1 MNPSPAGTAFARE
14 ARASANVL
22 RAVRLVRRR
31 WRIKLLLRGLAI
43 AGAGVL
49 LAFVASASGL
59 EALRFDT
66 QAVTA
71 FRALLWLTTGFLL
84 VRFVAWPLLRRVSDE
99 RVALYLE
106 EHEPALRSRVLAAV
120 EAVGKRAP
128 GASGGRGP
136 GGTGPVEIQA
146 ALVERAADGC
156 RRIDY
161 GKKIERSSIR
171 RASGALGGVALVSAA
186 LAGLGPGF
194 VRHGAT
200 ALFLPGRP
208 AEAVNPYRVSV
219 APGDTTIARNSD
231 LRISAVLHGFG
242 STDVVLYTMEEGENA
257 FAAMPMIADG
267 AGTFDGLLLNVA
279 RSTRYYVESSG
290 VRSATFAVGVA
301 DLPAVDGLAME
312 YHFPAYTGLAPRR
325 FEVGGDVAALAG
337 TRVELSVRTTLPS
350 PGALLV
356 IDTGDTL
363 AMRSVSEAAPG
374 SPAPPVSADAPGPAD
389 ASAPPGSAFQG
400 TFTVGR
406 DGFYGIRLQTADG
419 TWVAGAPD
427 YRIDV
432 LADQGPTVSFAKPG
446 RDAQVSAIEEV
457 FVEARAEDD
466 IGVSEVLWVY
476 SVNGGAPD
484 TVRIFGDGSEQSAA
498 QAGRRP
504 LAQVAA
510 GHTVFMEEFGLETGD
525 LIAYHA
531 VARDNAPVPNQ
542 AMTDIYFLQVR
553 PFRRDFR
560 EAEGRGGGRGG
571 GGAGEMEQDLSAM
584 QRQIIAA
591 SFNLV
596 RDRDRYDPDAWE
608 ENVVSVALGQQR
620 LREQVETLVER
631 IGNRGI
637 AGADEAFRRI
647 AETLPRAAE
656 AMREAED
663 SLRAGSPGGAV
674 PAEQRALRE
683 LQKAEE
689 TYERFVTTEPSQGG
703 GGQGGGGPTAEDL
716 ADLFELETDKLRN
729 QYETVQRSRQQTA
742 DQGVDESLEKL
753 RELARRQE
761 QELERQRR
769 RAAVQQG
776 GSAGGGGQA
785 ARELAEDAE
794 EAARQLERLSRETGD
809 RSLEEVSRELQQAAD
824 AMRRAAAGRGSQGVV
839 EAQSAL
845 RRLRQ
850 ARERLEGA
858 QDARLERDVAEAQS
872 RADGLAQRQEE
883 VQNRVRAMER
893 VGRPSQDQM
902 GRIFDAKE
910 SMAEEAGEILD
921 LLNRAAADARRDGR
935 EGAAE
940 LEEAAAAIRDTQLR
954 ERLLYSRGL
963 VGRPGQEEYARAFE
977 NQTAQNIQSL
987 RNRLEDA
994 AEAVRRGTAA
1004 GDPEAEAL
1012 ESARDLVRSLESMER
1027 RPGAGAGTP
1036 GGGGGVRGMRRE
1048 ARERASELR
1057 TLAELVTQAGG
1068 DPSDLEAM
1076 IAAMRALDRDRT
1088 YDDPQEVQRLR
1099 SALVESM
1106 KQVEFRLRRDFA
1118 AEDEEQLLLH
1128 SSGDVPEAYR
1138 ELVEEYF
1145 RALSRGGR
1153 R

>member
-1 MNPSPAGTAFARE
+1 MPKNPSSAGAAFGRE
-14 ARASANVL
+14 IRASANVL

-31 WRIKLLLRGLAI
+31 WRAKLLLRGLAI

-49 LAFVASASGL
+49 LAFVGSALGL
-59 EALRFDT
+59 EALRFESR
-66 QAVTA
+66 AVNA
-71 FRALLWLTTGFLL
+71 FRVVLWLATGFLL
-84 VRFVAWPLLRRVSDE
+84 VRFVFWPLLRRVSDE

-106 EHEPALRSRVLAAV
+106 EHEPALQSGVLAAV
-120 EAVGKRAP
+120 EAVGKRSPATP
-128 GASGGRGP
+128 GGRPGRPPRAGP
-136 GGTGPVEIQA
+136 DGPVELQA
-146 ALVERAADGC
+146 ALVERAAEAC

-161 GKKIERSSIR
+161 GKGIERSSIR
-171 RASGALGGVALVSAA
+171 RFAGALGGLALVSAA

-194 VRHGAT
+194 LRHGAT
-200 ALFLPGRP
+200 ALFLPARP
-208 AEAVNPYRVSV
+208 AKAVNPYRVSV

-231 LRISAVLHGFG
+231 LRISATLHGFG
-242 STDVVLYTMEEGENA
+242 ADDVVLYTMEEDENG
-257 FAAMPMIADG
+257 FAALPMIADG
-267 AGTFDGLLLNVA
+267 AGAFDGLLLNVA

-290 VRSATFAVGVA
+290 VRSATFTVDVA
-301 DLPAVDGLAME
+301 DLPAVDDLAME

-337 TRVELSVRTTLPS
+337 TRVELSLRATLPS

-356 IDTGDTL
+356 MDAGDTL
-363 AMRSVSEAAPG
+363 AMRPASGPTPG
-374 SPAPPVSADAPGPAD
+374 NVFE
-389 ASAPPGSAFQG
+389 GS
-400 TFTVGR
+400 FTVDR
-406 DGFYGIRLQTADG
+406 HGFYGIRLQTADG
-419 TWVAGAPD
+419 VWVAGAPD

-432 LADQGPTVSFAKPG
+432 LADQGPAVSFAKPG

-457 FVEARAEDD
+457 FVEVRAEDD

-476 SVNGGAPD
+476 SVNGGSPD
-484 TVRIFGDGSEQSAA
+484 TVRIFGSGRGQPAA
-498 QAGRRP
+498 GERP
-504 LAQVAA
+504 LAEVAV
-510 GHTVFMEEFGLETGD
+510 GHAVFMEEFGLETGD

-560 EAEGRGGGRGG
+560 EAQGRGG
-571 GGAGEMEQDLSAM
+571 GGGGGAGGEMEQELSAV

-591 SFNLV
+591 SFNLA
-596 RDRDRYDPDAWE
+596 RDRDSYDPDTWD
-608 ENVVSVALGQQR
+608 ENVVSVALSQQR
-620 LREQVETLVER
+620 LREQVETLAER

-637 AGADEAFRRI
+637 AGADEAFARI
-647 AETLPRAAE
+647 SEALPRAAE

-663 SLRAGSPGGAV
+663 SLRAANPSGAV
-674 PAEQRALRE
+674 PAEQRSLRE

-689 TYERFVTTEPSQGG
+689 TYERFVATDPPQGG
-703 GGQGGGGPTAEDL
+703 GGGQRGGGPTAEDL
-716 ADLFELETDKLRN
+716 VDLFELETDKLRN

-776 GSAGGGGQA
+776 GSPGGGGQA
-785 ARELAEDAE
+785 ARELAEEAE

-809 RSLEEVSRELQQAAD
+809 RSLDEVSRELQQAAD
-824 AMRRAAAGRGSQGVV
+824 AMRRAATGQGAQGVA

-845 RRLRQ
+845 RRLRD

-858 QDARLERDVAEAQS
+858 QEARLGRDVAEAQR
-872 RADGLAQRQEE
+872 RADRLAERQEE
-883 VQNRVRAMER
+883 VQNRMRAMER
-893 VGRPSQDQM
+893 AGRPSQDQTR
-902 GRIFDAKE
+902 RIFDAKE
-910 SMAEEAGEILD
+910 SMAEETGEILD
-921 LLNRAAADARRDGR
+921 VLDRAAASARREGR

-940 LEEAAAAIRDTQLR
+940 LEEAAASVRDTQLR

-977 NQTAQNIQSL
+977 NQTAQAIQSL
-987 RNRLEDA
+987 RNRLDEA
-994 AEAVRRGTAA
+994 AEAVRTGQGAR
-1004 GDPEAEAL
+1004 DPEAEAL

-1027 RPGAGAGTP
+1027 RSGGGAGAPAGT
-1036 GGGGGVRGMRRE
+1036 GGTRGVRRE

-1057 TLAELVTQAGG
+1057 ALAELVAEAGA

-1088 YDDPQEVQRLR
+1088 YDDPDEVRRLR

-1106 KQVEFRLRRDFA
+1106 KQVEFRLRREFA
-1118 AEDEEQLLLH
+1118 APNEEHLLH
-1128 SSGDVPEAYR
+1128 LSGDVPEAYR

-1145 RALSRGGR
+1145 RALSRSPSAK
-1153 R
+1153 

>member
-1 MNPSPAGTAFARE
+1 MKPSSTGTAFARQ
-14 ARASANVL
+14 ARASAGVL
-22 RAVRLVRRR
+22 QAVRVVRRR
-31 WRIKLLLRGLAI
+31 WRTKLLLRGLAV

-59 EALRFDT
+59 EVLRFDT
-66 QAVTA
+66 QAVNA
-71 FRALLWLTTGFLL
+71 FRVVLWLATGFLL

-106 EHEPALRSRVLAAV
+106 EHEPTLQSGVLAAV
-120 EAVGKRAP
+120 EAVGRRPRGTP
-128 GASGGRGP
+128 GASGSRGVAGR
-136 GGTGPVEIQA
+136 VELQA
-146 ALVERAADGC
+146 AVVERAAEAC

-161 GKKIERSSIR
+161 GKQIERSSIR
-171 RASGALGGVALVSAA
+171 RFAGA
-186 LAGLGPGF
+186 LAGLVLVTAALAALGPGF
-194 VRHGAT
+194 LRHGAT

-231 LRISAVLHGFG
+231 LRISAVLHGF
-242 STDVVLYTMEEGENA
+242 SADDVVLYTMEEDENG
-257 FAAMPMIADG
+257 FAALPMIADASG
-267 AGTFDGLLLNVA
+267 AFDGLLLNVA

-290 VRSATFAVGVA
+290 VRSATFTVGVA

-337 TRVELSVRTTLPS
+337 TRVELSVRATLPS

-356 IDTGDTL
+356 LDTGDTL
-363 AMRSVSEAAPG
+363 AMR
-374 SPAPPVSADAPGPAD
+374 PAPSAPPGPAD
-389 ASAPPGSAFQG
+389 ADARPGSVFEGA
-400 TFTVGR
+400 FTVGR
-406 DGFYGIRLQTADG
+406 AGFYGIRLQTADG
-419 TWVAGAPD
+419 AWVAGAPD

-432 LADQGPTVSFAKPG
+432 LADQGPAVSFAKPG
-446 RDAQVSAIEEV
+446 RDTQVSAIEEV
-457 FVEARAEDD
+457 FVEVRAEDD

-476 SVNGGAPD
+476 SVNGGPPD
-484 TVRIFGDGSEQSAA
+484 TVRIFGSGRGQPAA
-498 QAGRRP
+498 QGRP
-504 LAQVAA
+504 LAEVTA

-531 VARDNAPVPNQ
+531 VARDNAPVPNE

-560 EAEGRGGGRGG
+560 EAEGRGGGGG
-571 GGAGEMEQDLSAM
+571 GGGGGEMEQDLSAI

-596 RDRDRYDPDAWE
+596 RDRDSYAPDTWE
-608 ENVVSVALGQQR
+608 ENVVSVALSQQR

-637 AGADEAFRRI
+637 AGADDAFRRI
-647 AETLPRAAE
+647 SETLPKAAD

-663 SLRAGSPGGAV
+663 SLRAANPGGAV
-674 PAEQRALRE
+674 PAEQRSLRE

-689 TYERFVTTEPSQGG
+689 TYERFVATDPQPGG

-716 ADLFELETDKLRN
+716 VDLFELEIDKLRN

-785 ARELAEDAE
+785 AREMAEEAE

-809 RSLEEVSRELQQAAD
+809 RSLEAVSRELRQAAD
-824 AMRRAAAGRGSQGVV
+824 AMRRAAGGRGAQGVA

-845 RRLRQ
+845 RRLRD

-872 RADGLAQRQEE
+872 RADRLAERQEE
-883 VQNRVRAMER
+883 VQNRMRAMER
-893 VGRPSQDQM
+893 AGRPSQDQTR
-902 GRIFDAKE
+902 RIFDAKE
-910 SMAEEAGEILD
+910 SMAEETGEVLD
-921 LLNRAAADARRDGR
+921 VLDRAAASARREGR

-940 LEEAAAAIRDTQLR
+940 LEEAAAVVRDTQLR

-977 NQTAQNIQSL
+977 NEIAQAIQSL
-987 RNRLEDA
+987 RNRLDEA
-994 AEAVRRGTAA
+994 AEAVRRGQAV
-1004 GDPEAEAL
+1004 GDPQAEAL
-1012 ESARDLVRSLESMER
+1012 ESARDLMRSLESMER
-1027 RPGAGAGTP
+1027 RAGPGAGAPAGT
-1036 GGGGGVRGMRRE
+1036 GGARGMRRE
-1048 ARERASELR
+1048 VRERVAELR
-1057 TLAELVTQAGG
+1057 ALAELVTEAGG

-1088 YDDPQEVQRLR
+1088 YDDPAEVQRLR

-1106 KQVEFRLRRDFA
+1106 KQVEFRLRREFA
-1118 AEDEEQLLLH
+1118 ADDEEQLLLH

-1138 ELVEEYF
+1138 ELVDEYF
-1145 RALSRGGR
+1145 RALSRR
-1153 R
+1153 PPAPR

>member
-1 MNPSPAGTAFARE
+1 MPMNPSSTGTAFARE

-31 WRIKLLLRGLAI
+31 WRTRLLLRGLAI

-49 LAFVASASGL
+49 LAFVASALGL
-59 EALRFDT
+59 EVLRFET
-66 QAVTA
+66 RAVNA
-71 FRALLWLTTGFLL
+71 FRAVLWLAIGFLL
-84 VRFVAWPLLRRVSDE
+84 VRFVAWPLFRRVSDE

-106 EHEPALRSRVLAAV
+106 EHEPALQSSVLAAV
-120 EAVGKRAP
+120 EAVGQHP
-128 GASGGRGP
+128 SG
-136 GGTGPVEIQA
+136 TPVELQA
-146 ALVERAADGC
+146 ALVERAADAC
-156 RRIDY
+156 RRIDF
-161 GKKIERSSIR
+161 GKEIERSSIR
-171 RASGALGGVALVSAA
+171 RFLGALMGLAMVSAA
-186 LAGLGPGF
+186 LAGLGPSF
-194 VRHGAT
+194 LRHGAT
-200 ALFLPGRP
+200 ALFLPARP

-219 APGDTTIARNSD
+219 APGDTTIARSSD

-242 STDVVLYTMEEGENA
+242 ADDVVLYTMEEDESG
-257 FAAMPMIADG
+257 FAALPMIADG
-267 AGTFDGLLLNVA
+267 NGAFDGLLLNVA

-290 VRSATFAVGVA
+290 VRSATFTVGVA

-337 TRVELSVRTTLPS
+337 TRIELSVRATLPS

-356 IDTGDTL
+356 MDTGDTL
-363 AMRSVSEAAPG
+363 AMRPAPEPTPG
-374 SPAPPVSADAPGPAD
+374 SEDAN
-389 ASAPPGSAFQG
+389 APPGSVFKG
-400 TFTVGR
+400 SFVVGR
-406 DGFYGIRLQTADG
+406 DGFYGIRLQTADRV
-419 TWVAGAPD
+419 WVAGAPD

-466 IGVSEVLWVY
+466 VGVSEVLWVY
-476 SVNGGAPD
+476 SVNGDPPD
-484 TVRIFGDGSEQSAA
+484 TVRIFGSGREQTAA
-498 QAGRRP
+498 QGP
-504 LAQVAA
+504 LAEVTA

-560 EAEGRGGGRGG
+560 EAQGRGGAGG
-571 GGAGEMEQDLSAM
+571 GNGSGELEQDLSAV

-596 RDRDRYDPDAWE
+596 RDRDSYDPDTWE
-608 ENVVSVALGQQR
+608 ENVVSVALSQQR

-637 AGADEAFRRI
+637 AGADEAFVRI
-647 AETLPRAAE
+647 SETLPRAAE

-663 SLRAGSPGGAV
+663 SLRAANPGGAV
-674 PAEQRALRE
+674 PAEQRSLRE

-689 TYERFVTTEPSQGG
+689 TYERFVATEPPQGR

-716 ADLFELETDKLRN
+716 VDLFELETDKLRN

-785 ARELAEDAE
+785 ARELAEEAE

-824 AMRRAAAGRGSQGVV
+824 AMRRAATGRGAQGVA

-845 RRLRQ
+845 RRLRD

-858 QDARLERDVAEAQS
+858 QSARLERDVAAAQR
-872 RADGLAQRQEE
+872 RADRLAERQEE
-883 VQNRVRAMER
+883 VQNRMRAMER
-893 VGRPSQDQM
+893 AGRPSQDQM
-902 GRIFDAKE
+902 RRIFDAKE
-910 SMAEEAGEILD
+910 SMAEETGEVLD
-921 LLNRAAADARRDGR
+921 VLDRAAAAARREAR

-940 LEEAAAAIRDTQLR
+940 LEEAAASVRDTQLR

-977 NQTAQNIQSL
+977 NQTAQAIQSL
-987 RNRLEDA
+987 RNRLDEA
-994 AEAVRRGTAA
+994 AEAVRRGQAV
-1004 GDPEAEAL
+1004 GDPEVEAL

-1027 RPGAGAGTP
+1027 RSGAGAPAGAGGT
-1036 GGGGGVRGMRRE
+1036 RGMRRE
-1048 ARERASELR
+1048 VRERASELR
-1057 TLAELVTQAGG
+1057 ALAELVTQAGA

-1088 YDDPQEVQRLR
+1088 YDDPEEVRRLR

-1106 KQVEFRLRRDFA
+1106 KQVEFRLRREFA
-1118 AEDEEQLLLH
+1118 ASDEEQQLLLH

-1145 RALSRGGR
+1145 RALSRSPSGR
-1153 R
+1153 